1 MDAFK
6 VFVWFV
12 AFLVG
17 VAVAETLFAL
27 ITSPF
32 LVLLGIYPP
41 TLIIYSAL
49 SAILL
54 LLGAPET
61 SSDLELFIILL
72 FFSFSLSE
80 VNRILAKN
88 ETVYTVYTIVTL
100 YVGAFIATFFTADDE
115 FIEQIKKKWKKL

>member
-1 MDAFK
+1 MDPFK

-100 YVGAFIATFFTADDE
+100 YVGAFIATFFVVDDE
-115 FIEQIKKKWKKL
+115 FMKQMTP

>member
-1 MDAFK
+1 MDPFK

-27 ITSPF
+27 IASPF

-80 VNRILAKN
+80 VNRILVEN

-100 YVGAFIATFFTADDE
+100 YVGAFIATFFTADEE